1 MAVFELAQLKM
12 IRMIIDDQ
20 CDVKNV
26 FEPADW
32 LKDPFD
38 VTFDPDWVA
47 PGSTPGNYYSY
58 QFLIEPIQ
66 KPPLVPFHCKT
77 EIGKAYF

>member
-1 MAVFELAQLKM
+1 MPVFELAQLKK

-26 FEPADW
+26 FKPADW

-38 VTFDPDWVA
+38 VTFDQD
-47 PGSTPGNYYSY
+47 
-58 QFLIEPIQ
+58 
-66 KPPLVPFHCKT
+66 
-77 EIGKAYF
+77 

>member
-1 MAVFELAQLKM
+1 MMATRMHGKYGSLALQLDRLKLKM
-12 IRMIIDDQ
+12 IRMLIDDQ

-38 VTFDPDWVA
+38 VIFDPD
-47 PGSTPGNYYSY
+47 
-58 QFLIEPIQ
+58 
-66 KPPLVPFHCKT
+66 
-77 EIGKAYF
+77 

>member
-1 MAVFELAQLKM
+1 MDETSFRMPVTSSSYSQIALNQVFELAQLKM

-38 VTFDPDWVA
+38 VTFDPD
-47 PGSTPGNYYSY
+47 
-58 QFLIEPIQ
+58 
-66 KPPLVPFHCKT
+66 
-77 EIGKAYF
+77 

>member
-1 MAVFELAQLKM
+1 MAVFELAQLKT

-20 CDVKNV
+20 TDVTNV

-38 VTFDPDWVA
+38 VTFDPD
-47 PGSTPGNYYSY
+47 
-58 QFLIEPIQ
+58 
-66 KPPLVPFHCKT
+66 
-77 EIGKAYF
+77 